1 MDNHNLEQ
9 RTDDLEK
16 RVVALEEK
24 VQAQPTL
31 EQIAEEVLQKITNQV
46 CKVTRAI

>member
-1 MDNHNLEQ
+1 MKKLEQ
-9 RTDDLEK
+9 QIKELQQK
-16 RVVALEEK
+16 VVALEEK